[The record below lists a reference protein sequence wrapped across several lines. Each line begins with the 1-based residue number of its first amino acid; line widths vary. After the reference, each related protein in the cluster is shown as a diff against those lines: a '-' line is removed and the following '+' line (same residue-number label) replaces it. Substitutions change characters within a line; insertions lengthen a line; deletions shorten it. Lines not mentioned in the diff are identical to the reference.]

1 MDKIAKEVHK
11 NTIMKGFSQFL
22 VEAETS
28 KAAAEAKRLQL
39 TSDGHGG
46 WTDRSGKYVAKTE
59 GGKLVFFKGRGK
71 KGEEEPEAKR
81 KPAPEPIKRKV
92 SPKQL
97 ETQPTAK
104 VKKPEVKAPEGKDP
118 DEVDE
123 VESDTVTVAFGRF
136 NPPTVGHE
144 KLMKAADKVAMG
156 GPLKIYPSRT
166 VDSKKNPLDPDM
178 KISFMKKLFPDY
190 EENIINDGEMKS
202 IFNVLIAADEEG
214 YDNVNIVVGADRQAE
229 FENLA
234 TKYNGELY
242 NFDDIRVVSAGIRD
256 ADAEGVE
263 GMSASKMRKAVVDG
277 NFKAFKTGTPK
288 SIKDD
293 DVQSIFN
300 AVRSG
305 MKLKKTSVTELWQIA
320 PKYDAKGLREQYVSG
335 KLYRI
340 GDIVEN
346 LNTGLIGKII
356 RRGTNHL
363 ICVTEED
370 HMFKSWIRD
379 VMEYTEV
386 KMSSRMR
393 DKTHPNYLVGTSGY
407 RKNVMD
413 KMGLKKIQNFDIKE
427 FINKYKLVK

>member
-1 MDKIAKEVHK
+1 
-11 NTIMKGFSQFL
+11 MKGFSQFL

-71 KGEEEPEAKR
+71 KKEEEPEAKR
-81 KPAPEPIKRKV
+81 KPAPEPIKRKI

-202 IFNVLIAADEEG
+202 IFNVLVAADEEG
-214 YDNVNIVVGADRQAE
+214 YKNVNIVVGADRQAE

>member
-1 MDKIAKEVHK
+1 
-11 NTIMKGFSQFL
+11 MKGFSQFL

-59 GGKLVFFKGRGK
+59 GGKLVFFKGRGGK
-71 KGEEEPEAKR
+71 EDDDKSPAKR
-81 KPAPEPIKRKV
+81 PAPEAIKRKV
-92 SPKQL
+92 SPKPADQK
-97 ETQPTAK
+97 TA
-104 VKKPEVKAPEGKDP
+104 VKTKDPEVKPPSGTEKP
-118 DEVDE
+118 DEVDQAE
-123 VESDTVTVAFGRF
+123 GDTVTVAFGRF
-136 NPPTVGHE
+136 NPPTIGHE
-144 KLMKAADKVAMG
+144 KLMKAADKVALG

-166 VDSKKNPLDPDM
+166 QDSKKNPLDPDM
-178 KISFMKKLFPDY
+178 KISFMKKMFPDF

-202 IFNVLIAADEEG
+202 IFNVLIAASEEG
-214 YDNVNIVVGADRQAE
+214 YKNVNIVVGADRQAE

-242 NFDDIRVVSAGIRD
+242 KFDDIRVVSAGVRD

-277 NFKAFKTGTPK
+277 DFKSFKTGTPK
-288 SIKDD
+288 SIKDAD
-293 DVQSIFN
+293 IESIFN
-300 AVRSG
+300 AVKSG
-305 MKLKKTSVTELWQIA
+305 MKVKKTKVTELWQIA

-335 KLYRI
+335 KLYRL

-363 ICVTEED
+363 ICVTEEN

-413 KMGLKKIQNFDIKE
+413 KMGVKKITNFNIKE

>member
-1 MDKIAKEVHK
+1 MCI
-11 NTIMKGFSQFL
+11 
-22 VEAETS
+22 
-28 KAAAEAKRLQL
+28 R
-39 TSDGHGG
+39 
-46 WTDRSGKYVAKTE
+46 
-59 GGKLVFFKGRGK
+59 
-71 KGEEEPEAKR
+71 
-81 KPAPEPIKRKV
+81 
-92 SPKQL
+92 
-97 ETQPTAK
+97 
-104 VKKPEVKAPEGKDP
+104 
-118 DEVDE
+118 
-123 VESDTVTVAFGRF
+123 
-136 NPPTVGHE
+136 
-144 KLMKAADKVAMG
+144 
-156 GPLKIYPSRT
+156 
-166 VDSKKNPLDPDM
+166 DS
-178 KISFMKKLFPDY
+178 
-190 EENIINDGEMKS
+190 
-202 IFNVLIAADEEG
+202 
-214 YDNVNIVVGADRQAE
+214 RQAE

-242 NFDDIRVVSAGIRD
+242 NFNDIRVVSAGIRD

-340 GDIVEN
+340 GDTVEN

-379 VMEYTEV
+379 VMELSLIHISEPTRPY
-386 KMSSRMR
+386 
-393 DKTHPNYLVGTSGY
+393 
-407 RKNVMD
+407 
-413 KMGLKKIQNFDIKE
+413 
-427 FINKYKLVK
+427 

>member
-1 MDKIAKEVHK
+1 
-11 NTIMKGFSQFL
+11 MKGFSQFL

-28 KAAAEAKRLQL
+28 QAAAQAKRLQL

-46 WTDRSGKYVAKTE
+46 WTDRTGKYVAKTE
-59 GGKLVFFKGRGK
+59 KGKLVFFKGRGK
-71 KGEEEPEAKR
+71 AGEEDTEAKR
-81 KPAPEPIKRKV
+81 KPAPEPIKRKI

-97 ETQPTAK
+97 EDP
-104 VKKPEVKAPEGKDP
+104 KATKTKDPDLKTPEGTKKP
-118 DEVDE
+118 DEVDQA
-123 VESDTVTVAFGRF
+123 ESDTVTVAFGRF
-136 NPPTVGHE
+136 NPPTIGHE

-166 VDSKKNPLDPDM
+166 QDSKKNPLDPDM
-178 KISFMKKLFPDY
+178 KISFMKKLFPDF
-190 EENIINDGEMKS
+190 EENIINDSEMKS

-242 NFDDIRVVSAGIRD
+242 NFKDIRVVSAGIRD

-277 NFKAFKTGTPK
+277 NFKAFKSGTPK
-288 SIKDD
+288 NIKDD

-320 PKYDAKGLREQYVSG
+320 PKYDARGLREQYVTG

-340 GDIVEN
+340 GDMIEN

-363 ICVTEED
+363 ICVTEEN

-427 FINKYKLVK
+427 FINKYRLKK

>member
-1 MDKIAKEVHK
+1 
-11 NTIMKGFSQFL
+11 
-22 VEAETS
+22 
-28 KAAAEAKRLQL
+28 
-39 TSDGHGG
+39 
-46 WTDRSGKYVAKTE
+46 
-59 GGKLVFFKGRGK
+59 
-71 KGEEEPEAKR
+71 
-81 KPAPEPIKRKV
+81 
-92 SPKQL
+92 
-97 ETQPTAK
+97 
-104 VKKPEVKAPEGKDP
+104 
-118 DEVDE
+118 
-123 VESDTVTVAFGRF
+123 
-136 NPPTVGHE
+136 
-144 KLMKAADKVAMG
+144 MKAADKVAMG

-166 VDSKKNPLDPDM
+166 QDSKKNPLDPDM
-178 KISFMKKLFPDY
+178 KISFMKKLFPDF

-214 YDNVNIVVGADRQAE
+214 YKNVNIVVGADRQAE

-277 NFKAFKTGTPK
+277 NFKAFKSGTPK
-288 SIKDD
+288 NIKDD

-305 MKLKKTSVTELWQIA
+305 MKLKPTSVTELWQIA
-320 PKYDAKGLREQYVSG
+320 PKYDARGLREQYVTG

-340 GDIVEN
+340 GDMIEN

-363 ICVTEED
+363 ICVTEEN

-386 KMSSRMR
+386 KMSRRMR
-393 DKTHPNYLVGTSGY
+393 DKTHPNYLIGTSGY

-413 KMGLKKIQNFDIKE
+413 KMGVKKIQNFDIKE
-427 FINKYKLVK
+427 FINKYRLKK

>member
-1 MDKIAKEVHK
+1 
-11 NTIMKGFSQFL
+11 MKGFSQFL

-59 GGKLVFFKGRGK
+59 GGKLVFFKGRGGK
-71 KGEEEPEAKR
+71 EDDDKSPAKR
-81 KPAPEPIKRKV
+81 PAPEAIKRKV
-92 SPKQL
+92 SPKPADQK
-97 ETQPTAK
+97 AA
-104 VKKPEVKAPEGKDP
+104 VKTKDPELKPPSGTEKP
-118 DEVDE
+118 DEVDQAE
-123 VESDTVTVAFGRF
+123 GDTVTVAFGRF
-136 NPPTVGHE
+136 NPPTIGHE
-144 KLMKAADKVAMG
+144 KLMKAADKVALG

-166 VDSKKNPLDPDM
+166 QDSKKNPLDPDM
-178 KISFMKKLFPDY
+178 KISFMKKMFPDF

-202 IFNVLIAADEEG
+202 IFNVLIAASEEG
-214 YDNVNIVVGADRQAE
+214 YKNVNIVVGADRQAE

-242 NFDDIRVVSAGIRD
+242 KFDDIRVVSAGIRD

-277 NFKAFKTGTPK
+277 DFKSFKTGTPK
-288 SIKDD
+288 SIKDAD
-293 DVQSIFN
+293 IESIFN
-300 AVRSG
+300 AVKSG
-305 MKLKKTSVTELWQIA
+305 MKVKKTKVTELWQIA

-335 KLYRI
+335 KLYRL

-363 ICVTEED
+363 ICVTEEN

-413 KMGLKKIQNFDIKE
+413 KMGMKKITNFNIKE

>member
-1 MDKIAKEVHK
+1 
-11 NTIMKGFSQFL
+11 MKGFSQFL

-71 KGEEEPEAKR
+71 KQEDEPEAKR

-104 VKKPEVKAPEGKDP
+104 VKKPEVKTPEGKKP

-166 VDSKKNPLDPDM
+166 QDSKKNPLDPDM

-190 EENIINDGEMKS
+190 EDNIINDGDMKS

-242 NFDDIRVVSAGIRD
+242 NFKDIRVVSAGIRD

-277 NFKAFKTGTPK
+277 NFNAFKSGTPK
-288 SIKDD
+288 NIKDD

-320 PKYDAKGLREQYVSG
+320 PKHDAKGLREQYVSG

-340 GDIVEN
+340 GDTVEN
-346 LNTGLIGKII
+346 FNTGLIGKII

-427 FINKYKLVK
+427 FINKYRLKK

>member
-1 MDKIAKEVHK
+1 
-11 NTIMKGFSQFL
+11 MKGFSQFL

-28 KAAAEAKRLQL
+28 QAAAQAKRLQL

-46 WTDRSGKYVAKTE
+46 WTDRTGKYVAKTE
-59 GGKLVFFKGRGK
+59 KGKLVFFKGRGK
-71 KGEEEPEAKR
+71 KDEEEPEAKR

-97 ETQPTAK
+97 EDP
-104 VKKPEVKAPEGKDP
+104 KATKTKDPDLKTPEGTKKP
-118 DEVDE
+118 DEVDQA
-123 VESDTVTVAFGRF
+123 ESDTVTVAFGRF
-136 NPPTVGHE
+136 NPPTIGHE

-166 VDSKKNPLDPDM
+166 QDSKKNPLDPDM

-242 NFDDIRVVSAGIRD
+242 NFKDIRVVSAGIRD

-277 NFKAFKTGTPK
+277 NFKAFKSGTPK
-288 SIKDD
+288 NIKDD

-320 PKYDAKGLREQYVSG
+320 PKYDARGLREQYVTG

-340 GDIVEN
+340 GDMIEN

-363 ICVTEED
+363 ICVTEEN

-386 KMSSRMR
+386 KMSRRMR
-393 DKTHPNYLVGTSGY
+393 DKTHPNYLIGTSGY

-413 KMGLKKIQNFDIKE
+413 KMGVKKIQNFDIKE
-427 FINKYKLVK
+427 FINKYRLKK

>member
-1 MDKIAKEVHK
+1 
-11 NTIMKGFSQFL
+11 MKGFSQFL

-59 GGKLVFFKGRGK
+59 GGKLVFFKGRGGK
-71 KGEEEPEAKR
+71 QDDDKSPAKR
-81 KPAPEPIKRKV
+81 PAPEAIKRKV
-92 SPKQL
+92 SPKPADQK
-97 ETQPTAK
+97 AA
-104 VKKPEVKAPEGKDP
+104 VKTKDPELKPPSGTEKP
-118 DEVDE
+118 DEVDQAE
-123 VESDTVTVAFGRF
+123 GDTVTVAFGRF
-136 NPPTVGHE
+136 NPPTIGHE
-144 KLMKAADKVAMG
+144 KLMKAADKVALG

-166 VDSKKNPLDPDM
+166 QDSKKNPLDPDM
-178 KISFMKKLFPDY
+178 KISFMKKMFPDF

-202 IFNVLIAADEEG
+202 IFNVLIAASEEG
-214 YDNVNIVVGADRQAE
+214 YKNVNIVVGADRQAE

-242 NFDDIRVVSAGIRD
+242 KFDDIRVVSAGVRD

-277 NFKAFKTGTPK
+277 DFNSFKTGTPK
-288 SIKDD
+288 SIKDAD
-293 DVQSIFN
+293 IESIFN
-300 AVRSG
+300 AVKSG
-305 MKLKKTSVTELWQIA
+305 MKVKKTKVTELWQIA

-335 KLYRI
+335 KLYRL

-363 ICVTEED
+363 ICVTEEN

-413 KMGLKKIQNFDIKE
+413 KMGMKKITNFNIKE

>member
-1 MDKIAKEVHK
+1 
-11 NTIMKGFSQFL
+11 MK
-22 VEAETS
+22 
-28 KAAAEAKRLQL
+28 R
-39 TSDGHGG
+39 
-46 WTDRSGKYVAKTE
+46 
-59 GGKLVFFKGRGK
+59 
-71 KGEEEPEAKR
+71 
-81 KPAPEPIKRKV
+81 
-92 SPKQL
+92 
-97 ETQPTAK
+97 
-104 VKKPEVKAPEGKDP
+104 
-118 DEVDE
+118 
-123 VESDTVTVAFGRF
+123 DT
-136 NPPTVGHE
+136 
-144 KLMKAADKVAMG
+144 
-156 GPLKIYPSRT
+156 
-166 VDSKKNPLDPDM
+166 
-178 KISFMKKLFPDY
+178 
-190 EENIINDGEMKS
+190 
-202 IFNVLIAADEEG
+202 
-214 YDNVNIVVGADRQAE
+214 NVNIVVGADRQAE

-335 KLYRI
+335 NLYRI

>member
-1 MDKIAKEVHK
+1 
-11 NTIMKGFSQFL
+11 
-22 VEAETS
+22 
-28 KAAAEAKRLQL
+28 
-39 TSDGHGG
+39 
-46 WTDRSGKYVAKTE
+46 
-59 GGKLVFFKGRGK
+59 
-71 KGEEEPEAKR
+71 
-81 KPAPEPIKRKV
+81 
-92 SPKQL
+92 
-97 ETQPTAK
+97 
-104 VKKPEVKAPEGKDP
+104 
-118 DEVDE
+118 
-123 VESDTVTVAFGRF
+123 
-136 NPPTVGHE
+136 
-144 KLMKAADKVAMG
+144 MKAADKVAMG

-166 VDSKKNPLDPDM
+166 QDSKKNPLDPDM

-214 YDNVNIVVGADRQAE
+214 YNNVNIVVGADRQAE

-242 NFDDIRVVSAGIRD
+242 NFKDIRVVSAGIRD

-277 NFKAFKTGTPK
+277 NFKAFKSGTPK
-288 SIKDD
+288 NIKDD

-320 PKYDAKGLREQYVSG
+320 PKYDARGLREQYVTG

-340 GDIVEN
+340 GDMIEN

-363 ICVTEED
+363 ICVTEEN

-386 KMSSRMR
+386 KMSRRMR
-393 DKTHPNYLVGTSGY
+393 DKTHPNYLIGTSGY

-413 KMGLKKIQNFDIKE
+413 KMGVKKIQNFDIKE
-427 FINKYKLVK
+427 FINKYRLKK

>member
-1 MDKIAKEVHK
+1 
-11 NTIMKGFSQFL
+11 MKGFSQFL

-28 KAAAEAKRLQL
+28 QAAAQAKRLQL

-46 WTDRSGKYVAKTE
+46 WTDRTGKYVAKTE
-59 GGKLVFFKGRGK
+59 KGKLVFFKGRDK
-71 KGEEEPEAKR
+71 KDEEEPEAKR
-81 KPAPEPIKRKV
+81 RPAPEPIKRKI

-97 ETQPTAK
+97 EDP
-104 VKKPEVKAPEGKDP
+104 KATKTKDPDLKTPEGTKKP
-118 DEVDE
+118 DEVDQA
-123 VESDTVTVAFGRF
+123 ESDTVTVAFGRF
-136 NPPTVGHE
+136 NPPTIGHE

-166 VDSKKNPLDPDM
+166 QDAKKNPLDPDM
-178 KISFMKKLFPDY
+178 KISFMKKLFPDF
-190 EENIINDGEMKS
+190 EENIINDSEMKS

-242 NFDDIRVVSAGIRD
+242 NFKDIRVVSAGIRD

-288 SIKDD
+288 NIKDD

-320 PKYDAKGLREQYVSG
+320 PKYDARGLREQYVTG

-340 GDIVEN
+340 GDMIEN

-363 ICVTEED
+363 ICVTEEN

-386 KMSSRMR
+386 KMSRRMR
-393 DKTHPNYLVGTSGY
+393 DKTHPNYLIGTSGY

-413 KMGLKKIQNFDIKE
+413 KMGVKKIQNFDIKE
-427 FINKYKLVK
+427 FINKYRLKK

>member
-1 MDKIAKEVHK
+1 
-11 NTIMKGFSQFL
+11 MKGFSQFL

-28 KAAAEAKRLQL
+28 QAAAQAKRLQL

-46 WTDRSGKYVAKTE
+46 WTDRTGKYVAKTE

-81 KPAPEPIKRKV
+81 KPAPEPIKRKI

-97 ETQPTAK
+97 EDP
-104 VKKPEVKAPEGKDP
+104 KATKTKDPDLKTPEGKKP
-118 DEVDE
+118 DEVDQ

-136 NPPTVGHE
+136 NPPTIGHE

-166 VDSKKNPLDPDM
+166 QDSKKNPLDPDM

-242 NFDDIRVVSAGIRD
+242 NFKDIRVVSAGIRD

-277 NFKAFKTGTPK
+277 NFKAFKSGTPK
-288 SIKDD
+288 NIKDD

-320 PKYDAKGLREQYVSG
+320 PKHDAKGLREQYVSG